1 MAAIFEETTINGMT
15 MRNRLIRSAT
25 WEGMCDQ
32 DGRSGEK
39 LISLYRDLVRGGIG
53 LIITSYAYVRPD
65 GRSLPGQM
73 GVYTDAFADP
83 FKHMARD
90 VHDAGG
96 KIAVQ
101 IVHCGGQTDTK
112 TAGRRPFAPSAVKV
126 EQFPEMPEEL
136 TKDEI
141 KHIVAAFGN
150 AARRVKA
157 WGFDAVQLHG
167 AHGFLINQF
176 LSPLTNRRTDEYGG
190 SRENRVRFL
199 LEIYREVR
207 QTVGADYP
215 ILIKLN
221 AADFI
226 EGGLEIEDAIYAARQ
241 LADIGIDA
249 IEVSAGTPSSGAKSP
264 VRIKITKPEREAY
277 NLEMAR
283 QFKKTVACP
292 LIVVGGFR
300 SYEVVEKAILDD
312 GMDYISI
319 ARPLIW
325 EPGLANRWLQGD
337 RRPARCISCNTCFTG
352 GLEEGGIY
360 CATEKKEDE
369 KAARR

>member
-1 MAAIFEETTINGMT
+1 M
-15 MRNRLIRSAT
+15 
-25 WEGMCDQ
+25 
-32 DGRSGEK
+32 
-39 LISLYRDLVRGGIG
+39 GI
-53 LIITSYAYVRPD
+53 
-65 GRSLPGQM
+65 
-73 GVYTDAFADP
+73 YTDAFAGP
-83 FKHMARD
+83 FKRMAMA

-101 IVHCGGQTDTK
+101 VVHGGGQTDTK
-112 TAGRRPFAPSAVKV
+112 TAGRKPFAPSAAKV

-141 KHIVAAFGN
+141 KKIVAEFGK
-150 AARRVKA
+150 AAHRAKT

-176 LSPLTNRRTDEYGG
+176 LSPLTNSRTDEYGG
-190 SRENRVRFL
+190 GMENRTRFL
-199 LEIYREVR
+199 LEVYQEVR
-207 QTVGADYP
+207 GTVGAHYP
-215 ILIKLN
+215 VLIKLN

-226 EGGLEIEDAIYAARQ
+226 EGGLEIEDAIYAARR
-241 LADIGIDA
+241 LAEAGIDA

-264 VRIKITKPEREAY
+264 VRTKITKPEREAY

-283 QFKKTVACP
+283 RIKRAVVCP
-292 LIVVGGFR
+292 VIVVGGFR
-300 SYEVVEKAILDD
+300 SYEIVEKAILDD
-312 GMDYISI
+312 GMDYIAL

-337 RRPARCISCNTCFTG
+337 RRPARCISCNNCFTG

-360 CATEKKEDE
+360 CATEKKENE

>member
-1 MAAIFEETTINGMT
+1 MT

-32 DGRSGEK
+32 DGRPTEK
-39 LISLYRDLVRGGIG
+39 LITLYRNLAQGGIG

-65 GRSLPGQM
+65 GKSLPGQM
-73 GVYTDAFADP
+73 GIYTDGLADP
-83 FKHMARD
+83 FKRMAKA
-90 VHDAGG
+90 VHDTGG

-101 IVHCGGQTDTK
+101 IVHGGGQTDTK
-112 TAGRRPFAPSAVKV
+112 TAGRKPFAPSAAKV

-141 KHIVAAFGN
+141 NQIVAAFGK
-150 AARRVKA
+150 AACRAKA

-176 LSPLTNRRTDEYGG
+176 LSPLTNRRNDEYGG
-190 SRENRVRFL
+190 SMENRVRFL
-199 LEIYREVR
+199 LEVYREVR
-207 QTVGADYP
+207 KTVGADYP
-215 ILIKLN
+215 VLIKLN

-226 EGGLEIEDAIYAARQ
+226 EGGLEIEDSIYAARR
-241 LADIGIDA
+241 LTEAGIDA
-249 IEVSAGTPSSGAKSP
+249 IEVSAGTPSSGGKSP
-264 VRIKITKPEREAY
+264 VRTKITKPEREAY

-283 QFKKTVACP
+283 RIKRVLDCP
-292 LIVVGGFR
+292 VVVVGGFR
-300 SYEVVEKAILDD
+300 SYEVVEKTIQDD
-312 GMDYISI
+312 GMDYIAL

-325 EPGLANRWLQGD
+325 EPGLAKRWLQGD
-337 RRPARCISCNTCFTG
+337 RRPARCISCNSCFTG

-360 CATEKKEDE
+360 CATKKKENE